1 MSNWTYTIGAGYY
14 YNHMT
19 LIQNAMNVKAFFEEH
34 YPSMTK
40 EAIIGIIANMD
51 HESYLNPAQ
60 QEHGK
65 GGSASYGYGL
75 LMWTPAR
82 TKIVAYANQEGGNWY
97 DGDLQL
103 DYARISIPSTWIVS
117 QAYPYTWAQYQTL
130 NDYNEATRTF
140 FYNFERGTW
149 HDELDEYAA
158 FWASELYGDTPPS
171 PEPPLPP
178 SPEEEDEDLLLWLVM
193 FLCKFFK

>member
-1 MSNWTYTIGAGYY
+1 MSNWTYTIGSGYY

-19 LIQNAMNVKAFFEEH
+19 LSGNAAIIKAFYEQH
-34 YPSMTK
+34 YPTMTK
-40 EAIIGIIANMD
+40 EAIIGIIANME

-82 TKIVAYANQEGGNWY
+82 TKILAWASGTGVDWY
-97 DGDLQL
+97 DGDAQL
-103 DYARISIPSTWIVS
+103 DYSRTSIPSGWIKS
-117 QAYPYTWAQYQTL
+117 SAYPYTWDEYRQIT
-130 NDYNEATRTF
+130 DYNEATRAF

-149 HDELDEYAA
+149 HNELDDYTA
-158 FWASELYGDTPPS
+158 FWADALYGDNPPTPDPPRSPS
-171 PEPPLPP
+171 PV
-178 SPEEEDEDLLLWLVM
+178 EEDDLLRLAM
-193 FLCKFFK
+193 FMSKMIR